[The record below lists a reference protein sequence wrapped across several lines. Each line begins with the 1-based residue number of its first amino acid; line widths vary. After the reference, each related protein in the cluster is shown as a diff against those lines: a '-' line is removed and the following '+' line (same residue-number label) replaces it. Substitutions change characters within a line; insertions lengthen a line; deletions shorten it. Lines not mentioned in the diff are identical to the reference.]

1 MGKFTTHHEE
11 QLRWYYTESRGALGL
26 SSSLGPMINMAMSGI
41 QQGGKTN
48 AEHTNASMDSGSVVE
63 RQRIIAEAIGSL
75 SAPHQATLNA
85 HYGEPLGDR
94 RKVVRKGD
102 SPKEAG
108 EYAAIM
114 TPAERLFD
122 DLAGVATMLRVDAAG
137 LLRDRHATFKA
148 PPKMPKAEALE
159 AARVVA
165 GRVADAKKAIERA
178 KRDAQKALDEA
189 REAFAVAWKAMP
201 PRKARRSLRQYQA
214 WLDGGAA

>member
-1 MGKFTTHHEE
+1 MGKFTTNHEE

-63 RQRIIAEAIGSL
+63 RQRMIAEAIGSL
-75 SAPHQATLNA
+75 DEAHQRTLSA

-94 RKVVRKGD
+94 RKLCRKGD

-114 TPAERLFD
+114 SPAERLFGE
-122 DLAGVATMLRVDAAG
+122 LAGVAVAMRVPCAD
-137 LLRDRHATFKA
+137 LLRDRHAMFKA
-148 PPKMPKAEALE
+148 PRKMAKEEKDRLSRE
-159 AARVVA
+159 VA
-165 GRVADAKKAIERA
+165 TRVADAKRAIERA

-189 REAFAVAWKAMP
+189 REAFAVAWKAIP
-201 PRKARRSLRQYQA
+201 PRKARRSLKQYQA
-214 WLDGGAA
+214 WLDGCVS